1 MWTLNK
7 EEKMN
12 IANTSIEAYNEHKA
26 TGKVGA
32 QANTI
37 LEKMRPNVNYSRK
50 ELSKIIGIELSSI
63 CGRVNELLALGLLVE
78 DAQRKC
84 LITGRKINPVRIR
97 NDDDNNSNLSLF

>member
-1 MWTLNK
+1 MWTQNK

-26 TGKVGA
+26 AGKVGA
-32 QANTI
+32 QANMI

-84 LITGRKINPVRIR
+84 LITGKKINPVRIR
-97 NDDDNNSNLSLF
+97 NSDDNNCNLALF